1 MAELVLHGPKM
12 KSSIEMTTLGEFM
25 FNRSDKFKSNICQ
38 VDANKKKTESYSSV
52 KQRSVKLAVALKN
65 KLAPGDVVLTC
76 SKNTLDAVI
85 PIIASFYLGA
95 IVANLD
101 ASLGVRMSRN
111 LISLVTPKIIFVEE
125 ASVAMI
131 EESLQETNLHPEIV
145 VLGSSTKYQ
154 TFSALVRPSPKEKSF
169 RPVKVGIHQT
179 AAMFFSSGSSGF
191 PKAICHSHYSLLQV
205 VDIARKCEYVED
217 VVLYFGTFYWISSTI
232 FLTLAFVDGSTRVFC
247 DNTDG
252 QTILQ
257 IIQDYKVS
265 SIFGPPL
272 LTYNITRV
280 ANLSQ
285 YDISS
290 FSYMIIT
297 GTPFSPEEYTHFND
311 LLPNVDIIFSYGMT
325 EIGHIALFNPKYDRE
340 LMKSKHKSCGKVIPE
355 TSLKVVNVDT
365 DENLG
370 PNQQGELRVKSPS
383 LMTGYYKS
391 DNSGQFDKDGF
402 LKTQDLGYYDE
413 DRCIYVVGRMRE
425 MFRYFGWQIIP
436 SVIEAALL
444 EFPAVKEA
452 VVFAVPLE
460 TEEKGAIPG
469 ALVVLAEGFSVKTEE
484 IQDFVAQHVAEREQ
498 LKGGVMIVKEIPK
511 TPTGKAI
518 RKEAQEYFLAS
529 LKK

>member
-1 MAELVLHGPKM
+1 
-12 KSSIEMTTLGEFM
+12 MTTLGEFM

-38 VDANKKKTESYSSV
+38 IDANKKKTESYSSV

-191 PKAICHSHYSLLQV
+191 PKAICHSHYSLLQE
-205 VDIARKCEYVED
+205 IY
-217 VVLYFGTFYWISSTI
+217 T
-232 FLTLAFVDGSTRVFC
+232 
-247 DNTDG
+247 
-252 QTILQ
+252 
-257 IIQDYKVS
+257 
-265 SIFGPPL
+265 
-272 LTYNITRV
+272 
-280 ANLSQ
+280 
-285 YDISS
+285 
-290 FSYMIIT
+290 IIT
-297 GTPFSPEEYTHFND
+297 GTPFSPEEYAHFND

-365 DENLG
+365 EENLG

-391 DNSGQFDKDGF
+391 DSSGQFDKDGF